1 MLYMYFLKYNYIVYA
16 TIIKPIHYLEKK
28 CKIIYIYI

>member
-16 TIIKPIHYLEKK
+16 TIIITITHTLFGKK
-28 CKIIYIYI
+28 V